1 MAKQKVT
8 KPEPAA
14 GKKPQK
20 RSRTKYENPDPAR
33 ETVESLV
40 VAFILA
46 FLFRTFEAEAFVI
59 PTGSMAET
67 LNGRHKE
74 VDCAACGWH
83 YHIGASQEVFD
94 DTDVLRARFVTS
106 ICPNCRYENNIKDL
120 PVFHGDRILVN
131 KFSYELGD
139 PRRWDVIVFKFP
151 EQPIRN
157 YIKRLVGLP
166 NEFLKIERGDVY
178 ARKSETAEWEILR
191 KQDPNKQRNLQM
203 IVYDNNHPPRQLI
216 ANDWPECWA
225 AVDNRLDDNNDDGHT
240 ADAGGW
246 TADYEGRTF
255 SIERG
260 KAAAGHPKWI
270 RFRNYVPGRDD
281 WAAVDS
287 DPPSP
292 FASPPRPELVS
303 DVCGYN
309 MVSKMS
315 PFQVDWDQ
323 DPLPRYWVGDLSL
336 DCRIDVSDPGTS
348 PAITLQLTEGVR
360 DYLCRIDLASG
371 TAVLTYVDRKFQTE
385 KEVARAETE
394 LKGAGAHRLEFANV
408 DDRLCLWVDGSP
420 VLFPDGGVYSPP
432 VSFSPTR
439 RDLAPAGIGAEDVTA
454 TVSYLKIERDI
465 YYRAD
470 MPNASYEYE
479 SNRQNDPN
487 DPFRSGKL
495 EDLLDDPLQYG
506 RAYAQ
511 HARAAEFPQLGP
523 HEFFAM
529 GDNSPQSN
537 DSRLWTQTHSIPRSA
552 LLGKAFFIYW
562 PHAIPFLNGGN
573 GYPVTYHKSAGSR
586 DEEYPKLRFPFY
598 PNVRRME
605 RIR

>member
-1 MAKQKVT
+1 MVKQKAT
-8 KPEPAA
+8 RSEPVDE
-14 GKKPQK
+14 KKPQK
-20 RSRTKYENPDPAR
+20 RSRTKYQNPDPAR

-74 VDCAACGWH
+74 VDCEACGWH
-83 YHIGASQEVFD
+83 YHIGASQEVYD
-94 DTDVLRARFVTS
+94 DSDLLRARFVTS
-106 ICPNCRYENNIKDL
+106 ICPNCRYENHIKDL

-131 KFSYELGD
+131 KFSYELDD

-178 ARKSETAEWEILR
+178 SRKSDTAEWEILR

-203 IVYDNNHPPRQLI
+203 IVYDNDHPPRRLI
-216 ANDWPECWA
+216 ANGWPECWA
-225 AVDNRLDDNNDDGHT
+225 AVENRIDNNDDDGHRNDP
-240 ADAGGW
+240 AGW

-255 SIERG
+255 SIVRA
-260 KAAAGHPKWI
+260 KAAAGNPKWI
-270 RFRNYVPGRDD
+270 RFRNYVPGRND
-281 WAAVDS
+281 WDAVATEV
-287 DPPSP
+287 PAP
-292 FASPPRPELVS
+292 FADQPRPELVS

-309 MVSKMS
+309 MVSDRD
-315 PFQVDWDQ
+315 PFRTDAERM
-323 DPLPRYWVGDLSL
+323 PRFWVGDLAL
-336 DCRIDVSDPGTS
+336 TCRIDVADPGASSAVTF
-348 PAITLQLTEGVR
+348 QLTEGVR
-360 DYLCRIDLASG
+360 DYSCRIDLATGAAELSYFDRIFQTKNALG
-371 TAVLTYVDRKFQTE
+371 TA
-385 KEVARAETE
+385 ETD
-394 LKGAGAHRLEFANV
+394 LKGAGSHRVEFANV
-408 DDRLCLWVDGSP
+408 DDRLCLWIDGSP
-420 VLFPDGGVYSPP
+420 VLFPDRGEYPP
-432 VSFSPTR
+432 PDASTPTR
-439 RDLAPAGIGAEDVTA
+439 RDLAPAGIGAEDAAV
-454 TVSYLKIERDI
+454 TVSHLRIERDI

-470 MPNASYEYE
+470 ATEDPFEY
-479 SNRQNDPN
+479 SSMRQNNPN
-487 DPFRSGKL
+487 DPFRGEPL
-495 EDLLDDPLQYG
+495 EDLLHDPAEYG
-506 RAYAQ
+506 RSYLQ
-511 HARAAEFPQLGP
+511 HAKAAEFPQLGP
-523 HEFFAM
+523 EEFFVL

-562 PHAIPFLNGGN
+562 PHAIPFLNGGE
-573 GYPVTYHKSAGSR
+573 GYPVTYHKSPGSR
-586 DEEYPKLRFPFY
+586 DEDYPKLRFPFY